1 MARPDSKLRAY
12 LELLRLPNVFT
23 AIADVIMGYWF
34 AQAAAQESAEDSQLG
49 IVFLLILASSC
60 FYLSGMVLND
70 YFDRNKALAGNA
82 THHFRHCLRGY
93 A

>member
-34 AQAAAQESAEDSQLG
+34 AQAAAQESTGDSQLG
-49 IVFLLILASSC
+49 IVILLILI
-60 FYLSGMVLND
+60 
-70 YFDRNKALAGNA
+70 RRR
-82 THHFRHCLRGY
+82 TTP
-93 A
+93 